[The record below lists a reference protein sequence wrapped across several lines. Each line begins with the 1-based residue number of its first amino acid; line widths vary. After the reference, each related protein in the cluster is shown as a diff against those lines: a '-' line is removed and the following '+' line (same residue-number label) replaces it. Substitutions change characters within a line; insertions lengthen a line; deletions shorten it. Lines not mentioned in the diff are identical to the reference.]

1 MITGKHADMEHRLAQ
16 LKNLDR
22 ALQYDHYAQED
33 FGTELEDWRTKMLP
47 QRIARRARDGEATRR
62 YQRARALM
70 VFLMATVAI
79 GCGAG
84 AALLI
89 TWATGASPSAGASV
103 A

>member
-79 GCGAG
+79 DAG
-84 AALLI
+84 RV
-89 TWATGASPSAGASV
+89 PRC
-103 A
+103 